1 MLSSVRRIFRKKKA
15 SKDVKPEIP
24 LIQGPSQPPP
34 PARPAKSFFYSGI
47 KLLHSSKC
55 DDIDIVFIHGLM
67 GDCERTWIAK
77 TATEP
82 WPKALLPLE
91 LPTARILTYG
101 YEATAMDRHE
111 VTSQNRVWDHAFN
124 LLTSLALHREGD
136 DTNERPIIFVCHSL
150 GGLVC
155 QDALITALQRPEP
168 HLQNILLRTRG
179 IIFLGTPHHGSSLA
193 KWGELLSRSVGVMR
207 QTNTEIIQVLTRDS
221 EVLARIQDSFHSL
234 VRSREKE
241 ETDVIE
247 ITCFYEELPMKKL
260 GIIVPKHSAILPGY
274 SSVGIHRNHAEI
286 TKFASPDEPGFV
298 AICGEL
304 KRWVKKIQ
312 QGPTAPRR
320 QDKQDNAAT
329 AHCKSRMFI
338 SNPDFVGRCDIIDM
352 LKDQLGHNDLESSSK
367 VHRRAS
373 LYGLGGVGKTQ
384 IALAYAYWL
393 RETCP
398 DTSIFW
404 VHASGSERFTEGYA
418 KIAKECRIPGFDESD
433 NDGLSVIKDWLESK
447 ESGKWL
453 MVIDNADDLQ
463 LFFPQPD
470 KPSDSS
476 SSATEKLT
484 QYIPDCAHGTV
495 LITTRNM
502 QVGSRLRKGK
512 LPIEVNKMNDNEAIQ
527 LLSQGIGGTDESPEE
542 LLRLSSRLESLPLA
556 LVQAA
561 AFIQENTITVD
572 EYLKLLEGSEGGIVD
587 LLSEEFETV
596 GRESDTPRAV
606 AETWI
611 LSFQQIERQYPF
623 AGELLS
629 LMSLFDRQAIPI
641 DFLEFFAEEKKDMEP
656 KIAIHLV
663 KALGVLKAFCF
674 IRAEKTGD
682 HNMHRLVQL
691 VTRTWL
697 IRNKTMRKFSEA
709 ALQTVSHFYPE
720 GDFEDIPKCSA
731 YLSHAFSVLK
741 LNDTDSERDRLARAL
756 LLYRIGTYFFF
767 QGRFPD
773 AERVQ
778 REATSIRTELL
789 GDEHPETLKASMA
802 LARCII
808 YEERLEE
815 AERLQVRTLEMW
827 KRVGGEEHPMTLDSM
842 SNLAVTLSYMGR
854 VEEAE
859 GLNIRVLEASKRLH
873 GEEHPETLLSMGNL
887 AMTIQKLGRVD
898 EAVELQRKAL
908 EIEKK
913 VLGEKH
919 PEVLMSMENLA
930 SFLEDPDYIKGEGET
945 LDAEELRTC
954 VMETRK
960 EVLGEE
966 HPDTLYSMCALAT
979 KWILLGKRSADDRH
993 LYPDVDVL
1001 GDALVLLQDCLPI
1014 QRQVLGPEHEDTR
1027 ETCNLLEECQRVIEL
1042 IRIADENGQKEVG
1055 LGWDLYDD

>member
-1 MLSSVRRIFRKKKA
+1 MLSSVRRIFRKNKA

-24 LIQGPSQPPP
+24 LVQGPSQPPA
-34 PARPAKSFFYSGI
+34 PARPTKSFFYSGI

-67 GDCERTWIAK
+67 GDCERTWTAK

-136 DTNERPIIFVCHSL
+136 DT
-150 GGLVC
+150 
-155 QDALITALQRPEP
+155 RPEQ

-298 AICGEL
+298 AVCGEL

-312 QGPTAPRR
+312 QGPTEPRR
-320 QDKQDNAAT
+320 RNKQDDAAT

-352 LKDQLGHNDLESSSK
+352 LKDQLGHNELESSSK
-367 VHRRAS
+367 AHLRAS

-393 RETCP
+393 QETCP

-404 VHASGSERFTEGYA
+404 VHASGSERFVEGYA

-433 NDGLSVIKDWLESK
+433 NDGLLVIKAWLQSK

-453 MVIDNADDLQ
+453 MIIDNADDLQ
-463 LFFPQPD
+463 LFFPQPG

-476 SSATEKLT
+476 SPATDNLT
-484 QYIPDCAHGTV
+484 KYIPDCAHGTV

-512 LPIEVNKMNDNEAIQ
+512 LPIEVNKMNDSEAIQ
-527 LLSQGIGGTDESPEE
+527 LLGQGIGGTDESPEE

-596 GRESDTPRAV
+596 GRDSDTPRAV

-611 LSFQQIERQYPF
+611 LSFQQIERQHPF

-629 LMSLFDRQAIPI
+629 LMSLFDRQAIPM
-641 DFLEFFAEEKKDMEP
+641 DFLEFYAEGKKDMEP
-656 KIAIHLV
+656 KRSIHLV
-663 KALGVLKAFCF
+663 KALGVLKAFSF
-674 IRAEKTGD
+674 IRAEKAGD

-691 VTRTWL
+691 VTHTWL
-697 IRNKTMRKFSEA
+697 VRNKTIHEFSEA
-709 ALQTVSHFYPE
+709 ALQAVSRFYPF
-720 GDFEDIPKCSA
+720 GDFEDISTCSA
-731 YLSHAFSVLK
+731 YLAHAFAVLK
-741 LNDTDSERDRLARAL
+741 LDDANSKEDRLTKASL
-756 LLYRIGTYFFF
+756 LFKVGGFFFF
-767 QGRFPD
+767 QARYAD

-789 GDEHPETLKASMA
+789 GDEHPETVHMMHHLALSLSHQDQEEEAEELKMRVLEIRKRIYGEEHPDTLQAMNNYA
-802 LARCII
+802 VTLNKQGRHKEAEELDRQVFETRKRVLGEEDQITLETMGNLAVTIKDQG
-808 YEERLEE
+808 RLEE
-815 AERLQVRTLEMW
+815 A
-827 KRVGGEEHPMTLDSM
+827 
-842 SNLAVTLSYMGR
+842 
-854 VEEAE
+854 
-859 GLNIRVLEASKRLH
+859 I
-873 GEEHPETLLSMGNL
+873 
-887 AMTIQKLGRVD
+887 
-898 EAVELQRKAL
+898 ELQRKVV
-908 EIEKK
+908 ETEKK

-919 PEVLMSMENLA
+919 PGTLQSIENLA
-930 SFLEDPDYIKGEGET
+930 SFLYIKGDAKGEGEK
-945 LDAEELRTC
+945 LQVY
-954 VMETRK
+954 VMEARK

-966 HPDTLYSMCALAT
+966 HPDTLYSMGKLAYE
-979 KWILLGKRSADDRH
+979 WIVLGKSTADDRH

-1001 GDALVLLQDCLPI
+1001 GDALVLLQKCI
-1014 QRQVLGPEHEDTR
+1014 RSQRQVLGPEHPDTIETAEELED
-1027 ETCNLLEECQRVIEL
+1027 CQRAIEL
-1042 IRIADENGQKEVG
+1042 IRIADENGQREVEG
-1055 LGWDLYDD
+1055 LWD